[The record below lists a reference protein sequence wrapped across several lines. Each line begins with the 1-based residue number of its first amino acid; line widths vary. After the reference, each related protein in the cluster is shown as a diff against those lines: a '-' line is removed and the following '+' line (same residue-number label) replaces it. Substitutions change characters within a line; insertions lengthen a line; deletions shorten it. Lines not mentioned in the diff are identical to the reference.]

1 MITTST
7 KHLLPPEHEA
17 KLLTFIMNDQIEIK
31 EELDNISMLVRVEE
45 TLQKVEDILVKHGHA
60 EDTCAT
66 KIAEV
71 LGVSD
76 RLSEREEVSPST
88 EV

>member
-1 MITTST
+1 
-7 KHLLPPEHEA
+7 
-17 KLLTFIMNDQIEIK
+17 MNDQIEIK

-60 EDTCAT
+60 EDTCAS

-71 LGVSD
+71 LGVSGK
-76 RLSEREEVSPST
+76 LSEREEVSPST

>member
-1 MITTST
+1 
-7 KHLLPPEHEA
+7 
-17 KLLTFIMNDQIEIK
+17 MNDQIEIK

-60 EDTCAT
+60 EDTCAS